1 MRQYVILIEQGED
14 NFGVYAP
21 SLPGCVSV
29 GKTRQEAIDNMYEA
43 ISGHLEVM
51 AEYGDPI
58 PDEDLEAVTLVV
70 PEPRPEVAPE
80 QGIRSQSGR
89 KAPSPPVG

>member
-1 MRQYVILIEQGED
+1 MRQYVILIEKGED
-14 NFGVYAP
+14 NFGAYAP

-43 ISGHLEVM
+43 ILFHLDGMLHHGE
-51 AEYGDPI
+51 AI

-70 PEPRPEVAPE
+70 PEPGSYILQDVIEVVNP
-80 QGIRSQSGR
+80 
-89 KAPSPPVG
+89 

>member
-1 MRQYVILIEQGED
+1 MRQYVILIEKGED
-14 NFGVYAP
+14 NFGVFAP

-43 ISGHLEVM
+43 IQLHLDGM
-51 AEYGDPI
+51 AEDGDPI

-70 PEPRPEVAPE
+70 PEPQTQLAREAM
-80 QGIRSQSGR
+80 G
-89 KAPSPPVG
+89 AAND